1 MFLLTS
7 LLTGLLAISLT
18 IIGVASAPA
27 ANYFWSNWSDG
38 KPKLTVK
45 NGAEGKFDVTWSG
58 DKGNFVIG
66 KGWNPGSNR
75 LVFSLSRFTPLHL
88 RLLSLSSLYLSH
100 ASSLTHP
107 VPPSAN

>member
-7 LLTGLLAISLT
+7 LLASLLAISLT

-45 NGAEGKFDVTWSG
+45 NGAEGKFDITWSG

-66 KGWNPGSNR
+66 KGWNPGSSKS
-75 LVFSLSRFTPLHL
+75 VCPSPF
-88 RLLSLSSLYLSH
+88 RLLPSTFISSPF
-100 ASSLTHP
+100 P
-107 VPPSAN
+107 V

>member
-7 LLTGLLAISLT
+7 PLTGLLAISLT

-75 LVFSLSRFTPLHL
+75 LVFFPFCASIHLLPFLPFSPPRGSPSNFHSLL
-88 RLLSLSSLYLSH
+88 R
-100 ASSLTHP
+100 P
-107 VPPSAN
+107 